1 MGSGASM
8 TTLERIAHLVA
19 LAAIGFVLFVGG
31 ALLVL
36 LDGLLRLWLP

>member
-1 MGSGASM
+1 M
-8 TTLERIAHLVA
+8 TLLPHL
-19 LAAIGFVLFVGG
+19 LAVLAMVFVLFVGG